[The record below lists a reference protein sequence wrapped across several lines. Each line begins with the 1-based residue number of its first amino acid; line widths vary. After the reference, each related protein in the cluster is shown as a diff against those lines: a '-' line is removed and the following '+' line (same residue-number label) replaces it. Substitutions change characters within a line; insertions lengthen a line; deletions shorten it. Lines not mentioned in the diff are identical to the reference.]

1 MDPQKHAQG
10 HRNRLRSRFLQGE
23 EKAVT
28 DYELLELVLFS
39 ANPRADVKP
48 LAKSLIQSCG
58 SLEAVFKTDLKEL
71 SKKPGVTPSVLAAIR
86 ATFVISSL
94 LSKSKLSQ
102 EAIKISTYQNVID
115 YCHLQMDHL
124 KVEQLRLLFLDRKN
138 KLLTDEIQQQGTVDQ
153 APIYVREIVKRCLE
167 VGASSLILVHN
178 HPSGDPTP
186 SRADIDMTRKVKE
199 AVDTINVSLFDHVI
213 IGKGKHVSLRAENLI

>member
-1 MDPQKHAQG
+1 MDPQKYAQG
-10 HRNRLRSRFLQGE
+10 HRSRLRSRFLEGG
-23 EKAVT
+23 KTAVT

-58 SLEAVFKTDLKEL
+58 SLEAVFKTDIKEL
-71 SKKPGVTPSVLAAIR
+71 ALKPGVTPSVLAAIR
-86 ATFVISSL
+86 ATFEISSL
-94 LSKSKLSQ
+94 LAKSKLTR
-102 EAIKISTYQNVID
+102 EAIKISTYQNVVD

-124 KVEQLRLLFLDRKN
+124 KIEQLRLLFLDRKN
-138 KLLTDEIQQQGTVDQ
+138 KLLTDEVQQRGTVDQ
-153 APIYVREIVKRCLE
+153 APIYPREVVKRCLE

-186 SRADIDMTRKVKE
+186 SRADIDMTQKVKE
-199 AVDTINVSLFDHVI
+199 ALNSINVSLFDHVI